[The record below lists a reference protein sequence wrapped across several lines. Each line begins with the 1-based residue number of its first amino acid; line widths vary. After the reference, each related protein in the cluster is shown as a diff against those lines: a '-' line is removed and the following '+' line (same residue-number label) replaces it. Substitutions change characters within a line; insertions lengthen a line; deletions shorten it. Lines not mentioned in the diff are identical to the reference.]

1 MKKFLILF
9 ILFTC
14 QGLLFEYQT
23 DIKKILFIN
32 KATKFLIT
40 KSIQN
45 KETILIYI
53 YQAAEQFHL
62 CPDIVLSIAYVE
74 SKLNPYAYNKN
85 KDGSIDYGIMQI
97 NNKHHRR
104 IVDIKENII
113 YGTEYLYKCIK
124 QHGFRGIYKY
134 NGSKKYMQKVLK
146 VYRDLK
152 TFEK

>member
-45 KETILIYI
+45 LE
-53 YQAAEQFHL
+53 
-62 CPDIVLSIAYVE
+62 
-74 SKLNPYAYNKN
+74 
-85 KDGSIDYGIMQI
+85 
-97 NNKHHRR
+97 
-104 IVDIKENII
+104 
-113 YGTEYLYKCIK
+113 
-124 QHGFRGIYKY
+124 
-134 NGSKKYMQKVLK
+134 

>member
-14 QGLLFEYQT
+14 KGLLFEYQT
-23 DIKKILFIN
+23 DIKKILFMN

-53 YQAAEQFHL
+53 YQAAKQFHL

-74 SKLNPYAYNKN
+74 SKLNPYACNKN

-104 IVDIKENII
+104 IVDIKENIF

-124 QHGFRGIYKY
+124 QHGFEGIYKY
-134 NGSKKYMQKVLK
+134 NGSKKYMQKVLE